1 MNKEGLSWWF
11 FSEERHR
18 FRRRESGILTE
29 KALHAAFTHLIGL
42 GTFSDP
48 QRKRGGQ
55 QTI

>member
-1 MNKEGLSWWF
+1 VVF
-11 FSEERHR
+11 PEEHHL
-18 FRRRESGILTE
+18 FRRRKSGMLTE

-42 GTFSDP
+42 GTFSDR

>member
-48 QRKRGGQ
+48 QRKRRGQ